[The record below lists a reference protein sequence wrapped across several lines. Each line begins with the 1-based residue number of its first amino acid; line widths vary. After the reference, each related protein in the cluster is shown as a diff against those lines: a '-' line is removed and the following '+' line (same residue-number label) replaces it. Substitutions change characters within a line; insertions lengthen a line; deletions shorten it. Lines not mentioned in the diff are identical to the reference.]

1 MSAERPESMNPGVE
15 PRPLSG
21 EEFAA
26 HFTRSFRSTWL
37 LAVSILGD
45 RTLADDVVQEAALI
59 AWRRIDQYR
68 RGTNFTAWLAQIVR
82 FESLNHRRRAEH
94 RLSTSV
100 DPLEMDH
107 ALPGGAVVDPAPVID
122 SAGRLRVDQSG
133 FDDAV
138 VKALQGVSDIARAC
152 LLLRVVE
159 GLEYREIASILGI
172 PEGTAMSHVHRT
184 RSTLRERLSGRQTP
198 PDAAPDERSGS
209 HAP

>member
-26 HFTRSFRSTWL
+26 HFTRSFRSAWL

-122 SAGRLRVDQSG
+122 SAGRL
-133 FDDAV
+133 
-138 VKALQGVSDIARAC
+138 
-152 LLLRVVE
+152 LLRVVE
-159 GLEYREIASILGI
+159 GLEYREIASSLGI